1 MRTAAKVKVRLFH
14 ELRSALGQSEL
25 ELEANTLNDLV
36 SSLISKHP
44 SVKEVLFDPNGK
56 LRSYTT
62 FYINNTAQ
70 NPPELARKLNDGD
83 LILLVPT
90 AAGG

>member
-1 MRTAAKVKVRLFH
+1 MF
-14 ELRSALGQSEL
+14 
-25 ELEANTLNDLV
+25 
-36 SSLISKHP
+36 
-44 SVKEVLFDPNGK
+44 FDAGGK
-56 LRSYTT
+56 LRSYTI

>member
-1 MRTAAKVKVRLFH
+1 M
-14 ELRSALGQSEL
+14 
-25 ELEANTLNDLV
+25 
-36 SSLISKHP
+36 
-44 SVKEVLFDPNGK
+44 
-56 LRSYTT
+56 

-70 NPPELARKLNDGD
+70 NPPELPRKLNDGD